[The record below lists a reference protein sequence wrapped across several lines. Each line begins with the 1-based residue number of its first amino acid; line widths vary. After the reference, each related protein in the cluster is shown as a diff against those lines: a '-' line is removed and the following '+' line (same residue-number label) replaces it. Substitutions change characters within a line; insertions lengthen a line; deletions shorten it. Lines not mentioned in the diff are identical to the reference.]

1 MTNAKEIP
9 IDHLEKYSY
18 NEILKRAKSGSA
30 SVKIHTP
37 KELRDMDAENKRLAE
52 EHANRPDYDLGMT
65 EHGMVR
71 SKQNRRTVIRY
82 RKNTRP

>member
-1 MTNAKEIP
+1 MGGRGSSSGGSLAGFTMTTPDGK
-9 IDHLEKYSY
+9 SFT

-37 KELRDMDAENKRLAE
+37 KELRDMDAKNKRLAE

-65 EHGMVR
+65 ELGIERIRALNAVR
-71 SKQNRRTVIRY
+71 
-82 RKNTRP
+82 